1 MKFQVGSNN
10 LRCMPLAEDHT
21 IKKYLANFCF
31 EKALPRAGGEKLN
44 NPVVANESMA
54 AMMAEKEAKI

>member
-1 MKFQVGSNN
+1 
-10 LRCMPLAEDHT
+10 MPLAEDHT